1 MKKTIKPAVTLL
13 LLAGLSV
20 NSHAEATW
28 MAGVSYTFSGQF
40 GITLKALSDDK
51 KSKTVG
57 VVGATYYPFA
67 AQSFGVDA
75 GAGYTYDDAA
85 ATISWDFLQKTVQF
99 SGGYADIEEDK
110 KKYYAPSSGGG
121 SGGSGSGSGSGEG

>member
-1 MKKTIKPAVTLL
+1 MKKILKPVAALI
-13 LLAGLSV
+13 LLAGLNV
-20 NSHAEATW
+20 NSYAEATW

-57 VVGATYYPFA
+57 VVGASYYPFA
-67 AQSFGVDA
+67 PQPFGVDV

-85 ATISWDFLQKTVQF
+85 ATISWDFLQKTIQF
-99 SGGYADIEEDK
+99 SGGYSDIEEDK

-121 SGGSGSGSGSGEG
+121 GEGGGDGDA